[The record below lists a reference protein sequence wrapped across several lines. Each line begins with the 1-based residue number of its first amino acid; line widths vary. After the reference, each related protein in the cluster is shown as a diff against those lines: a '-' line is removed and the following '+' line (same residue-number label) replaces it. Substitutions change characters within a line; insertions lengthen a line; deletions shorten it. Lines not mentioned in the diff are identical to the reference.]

1 MKKNY
6 FILMFFCFALGFS
19 NTDKYRIILIDNP
32 SSTITISWNQISGT
46 GQTVY
51 YGTTDFGT
59 NWASYPNSKTPDRA
73 TAFRGMNNQFA
84 RITGLAANTAYY
96 FVVRDSQGT
105 SQRFWFKTA
114 PNDLS
119 RLSFIAGGDSRNN
132 RTPRQNA
139 NRLVAKLKPNAV
151 FFGGDMTDADSDAQW
166 QEWFDDWQLTTAS
179 DGRMFPIVPTRGN
192 HEGASTIYNLFDT
205 PTTDSYYAMTFGNN
219 LFRLY
224 TLNSEISTTGN
235 QSTWLSNDIAANN
248 NVIWKSAQY
257 HKPMRPHNAAK
268 SEGTAVY
275 NAWANIFYN
284 NEVRLVID
292 SDSHC
297 VKQTWPVKPS
307 TEPGSSEGFIRDD
320 NNGTV
325 YLGEGCWGAPL
336 RSADDNKPWTRNSGS
351 FNQFNLIW
359 VDQNKIEARAINVDN
374 ASTVGEN
381 TNDNPFNLPTNL
393 NVWNPSNGN
402 VVEIF
407 KNSIQPSPEISLSNV
422 ANGQCFDNGNDVELT
437 TDILN
442 NGGGITNVNFFVN
455 GVFIG
460 TDATFPYT
468 FTNDYLAGI
477 HTVLAVATDANGRT
491 SSVEKYIFVGA
502 FSETV
507 TFNILTGDDDVEEA
521 QDGRLYTDSSDLE
534 MVYDSFNNLF
544 YQTIGLRFG
553 NIKIPKGAT
562 ITNAYLQFTCDEV
575 NTAATSLA
583 ISIEDTNDAT
593 EYVEAVSYGVSSR
606 TYLPQ
611 TVAWAPP
618 AWSTVDQSNTNQRTP
633 DIATLIQD
641 IVAKPDWQ
649 TGNSLGIK
657 ITGTGTS
664 LTNTAAKRVA
674 DAFEGGTTK
683 APKLVVSY
691 TYDCNAVLSTP
702 AFLLGNEILIYNQS
716 NGIEI
721 KSEKEF
727 SKVEV
732 YDITGKRIYSNSNIN
747 NNTFRIEAI
756 EKRNQLLLVKVY
768 EFNGKTTTKKLIF

>member
-1 MKKNY
+1 MKKKY
-6 FILMFFCFALGFS
+6 FILMFFCFAIGFS

-32 SSTITISWNQISGT
+32 SSSITISWNQISGT

-73 TAFRGMNNQFA
+73 TTFRGMNNQFA

-96 FVVRDSQGT
+96 FVIRDSQGT

-422 ANGQCFDNGNDVELT
+422 ANGQCFDNGNDIELT

-442 NGGGITNVNFFVN
+442 NGGGILNVNFFVN

-491 SSVEKYIFVGA
+491 SSIEKYIFVGA

-575 NTAATSLA
+575 NTAATSLSIA
-583 ISIEDTNDAT
+583 IEDTNDAS

-611 TVAWAPP
+611 TVAWAPT

-633 DIATLIQD
+633 DIATLIQN

-727 SKVEV
+727 SKVEI

-747 NNTFRIEAI
+747 NTTFRIEAI
-756 EKRNQLLLVKVY
+756 EKRNQLLLIKVY
-768 EFNGKTTTKKLIF
+768 ELNGKTTTKKLIF

>member
-1 MKKNY
+1 MS
-6 FILMFFCFALGFS
+6 I
-19 NTDKYRIILIDNP
+19 
-32 SSTITISWNQISGT
+32 
-46 GQTVY
+46 
-51 YGTTDFGT
+51 TDFGT

-96 FVVRDSQGT
+96 FVIRDSQGT

-205 PTTDSYYAMTFGNN
+205 PTADSYYAITFGNN

-422 ANGQCFDNGNDVELT
+422 ANGQCFDNGNDIELT

-477 HTVLAVATDANGRT
+477 HTVLAVATDTNGRT

-593 EYVEAVSYGVSSR
+593 EYVEAVSFGVSSR

-683 APKLVVSY
+683 APKLVVTY

-721 KSEKEF
+721 KTEKEF

>member
-1 MKKNY
+1 
-6 FILMFFCFALGFS
+6 MFFCFALGFS

-84 RITGLAANTAYY
+84 RITGLAANTSYY

-468 FTNDYLAGI
+468 FTHDYLAGI

-583 ISIEDTNDAT
+583 ISIEDTNDAS

-618 AWSTVDQSNTNQRTP
+618 AWSTVDQSNANQRTP

-683 APKLVVSY
+683 APKLVITY

-702 AFLLGNEILIYNQS
+702 TFLLGNEILIYNQS

-747 NNTFRIEAI
+747 NNIFRIEAI

>member
-1 MKKNY
+1 
-6 FILMFFCFALGFS
+6 
-19 NTDKYRIILIDNP
+19 
-32 SSTITISWNQISGT
+32 
-46 GQTVY
+46 
-51 YGTTDFGT
+51 
-59 NWASYPNSKTPDRA
+59 
-73 TAFRGMNNQFA
+73 
-84 RITGLAANTAYY
+84 
-96 FVVRDSQGT
+96 
-105 SQRFWFKTA
+105 
-114 PNDLS
+114 
-119 RLSFIAGGDSRNN
+119 
-132 RTPRQNA
+132 
-139 NRLVAKLKPNAV
+139 
-151 FFGGDMTDADSDAQW
+151 
-166 QEWFDDWQLTTAS
+166 
-179 DGRMFPIVPTRGN
+179 
-192 HEGASTIYNLFDT
+192 
-205 PTTDSYYAMTFGNN
+205 
-219 LFRLY
+219 
-224 TLNSEISTTGN
+224 
-235 QSTWLSNDIAANN
+235 
-248 NVIWKSAQY
+248 
-257 HKPMRPHNAAK
+257 
-268 SEGTAVY
+268 
-275 NAWANIFYN
+275 
-284 NEVRLVID
+284 
-292 SDSHC
+292 
-297 VKQTWPVKPS
+297 
-307 TEPGSSEGFIRDD
+307 
-320 NNGTV
+320 
-325 YLGEGCWGAPL
+325 
-336 RSADDNKPWTRNSGS
+336 
-351 FNQFNLIW
+351 
-359 VDQNKIEARAINVDN
+359 
-374 ASTVGEN
+374 
-381 TNDNPFNLPTNL
+381 
-393 NVWNPSNGN
+393 

-507 TFNILTGDDDVEEA
+507 TFDILTGDDDVEEA

-562 ITNAYLQFTCDEV
+562 ITNAYLQFTCDEA

-593 EYVEAVSYGVSSR
+593 EYVEAVSFGVSSR

-618 AWSTVDQSNTNQRTP
+618 SWSTVDQSNANQRTP
-633 DIATLIQD
+633 DIATLIQN

-683 APKLVVSY
+683 APKLVVTY
-691 TYDCNAVLSTP
+691 TYDCNAVLTTP
-702 AFLLGNEILIYNQS
+702 SFLLGNKILVYNQS

-721 KSEKEF
+721 KSDNEI

-732 YDITGKRIYSNSNIN
+732 YDITGKRVYSNSNIN
-747 NNTFRIEAI
+747 NNAFRIEAI